1 MVDKL
6 QQLFFKEGITNNP
19 SDALCSDNCL
29 EESVGMVFDGGEHR
43 VVQDPEMFIDTINT
57 GSLTITDPTIIFVHR
72 KGGKDRYIIRY
83 KTNYDTNIAWGTK
96 AENSTTLVIQDF
108 LHTEDTPNTPMT
120 FTEDVQITSIG
131 NILILS
137 DGSGLY
143 YFLWK
148 ESEGAL
154 SYKYL
159 GDNIPRPEVSFKLS
173 QNKYVL
179 GHFVFYEQLDEAQK
193 VTLNSGTIYESG
205 TELILNPEAQ
215 EYYNDVVLGLF
226 AKLRKKLAQRKLFY
240 GHFCVRVAL
249 ELYDGSFYHISNPI
263 FMANNLTGRVD
274 AAVKLGDDGGFVLSL
289 RGLSLQYKFGQ
300 DYREWSDIVKNVVV
314 FMTNEWGYCNTTVD
328 AICSRSSSGDTYYQ
342 MFNREIHEYHP
353 YRYWVEGYNYTLV
366 NVIESLPKREIEN
379 IITSGVY
386 YKLFEI
392 GLSGDNTFQRASDKI
407 ETGVL
412 ENITSQQQ
420 LEYDDYFSHCQFKAK
435 NIFTYNSR
443 LNLANV
449 SRGFFE
455 GFDNFMPFDDIT
467 EGVGPGQRDTYDIE
481 NLHTY
486 TFYVTIK
493 TNDGDRVVV
502 HTKETSQKQGIYFY
516 YPDVRAKHVVIIRDG
531 LQILNE
537 DLKTHPALNGAY
549 YFSGISE
556 DMEEPS
562 TASGTIPTPSQ
573 EDFEDLNGTIIT
585 SEVNNPYVFNA
596 TGYNEVNAGE
606 VLGISTITQA
616 LSEGQF
622 GSFPLLAFTDTGIWA
637 LQVNSDGTYSSI
649 HPISREVCNNPKS
662 ITQTDGAV
670 FFTSEKGLMCV
681 VGNQVTCVS
690 GQLSGHER
698 TFDGEISMGHFVEFL
713 RTSFMAYDYRDSLL
727 WIFDGKTRNNVFGK
741 STCYVYS
748 IKSGAFGKYTF
759 TGNNGSQVITNVINK
774 YPDYLLQDNSN
785 KIVSLLE
792 RKNINEDTTKYTGL
806 MITRPMKL
814 ENALAL
820 KSIMQI
826 RHISDLEGSMT
837 LRIFA
842 SNNFTNWV
850 ELQSLRGTPW
860 KYYRFRFDFT
870 NMKATDRFSGTVVVT
885 QERRTDKLR

>member
-173 QNKYVL
+173 RPYGMEGGSRDFN
-179 GHFVFYEQLDEAQK
+179 
-193 VTLNSGTIYESG
+193 VTYYSEELNLILNNGTIYMEDDEPKLN
-205 TELILNPEAQ
+205 TEVQ
-215 EYYNDVVLGLF
+215 EYYNGVIFGAF
-226 AKLRKKLAQRKLFY
+226 AKMRKKLAHRNLFY
-240 GHFCVRVAL
+240 GNFCVRVAL

-263 FMANNLTGRVD
+263 FIANKLSKKTTASVL
-274 AAVKLGDDGGFVLSL
+274 LGDGGSL
-289 RGLSLQYKFGQ
+289 YFRLLGSELMYQFGQ
-300 DYREWSDIVKNVVV
+300 SYIEWSDIVRNVVL
-314 FMTNEWGYCNTTVD
+314 FITKEWDYCDTSTD
-328 AICSRSSSGDTYYQ
+328 AICKPLTDSNVDRYEYYMLDNHIALFPQ
-342 MFNREIHEYHP
+342 HLYAHGRHIQ
-353 YRYWVEGYNYTLV
+353 
-366 NVIESLPKREIEN
+366 VIESLPQTEVEEVIKTGE
-379 IITSGVY
+379 Y
-386 YKLFEI
+386 YKLCEI
-392 GLSGDNTFQRASDKI
+392 GLTGDNTFQSTKDKI
-407 ETGVL
+407 KTNVL
-412 ENITSQQQ
+412 DNITTQQQ
-420 LEYDDYFSHCQFKAK
+420 LEFDDYFSHCPFKAK
-435 NIFTYNSR
+435 NIYTYNSR
-443 LNLANV
+443 LNIANA
-449 SRGFFE
+449 SRGFFD
-455 GFDNFMPFDDIT
+455 GFDNFMPFNDFSDIAH
-467 EGVGPGQRDTYDIE
+467 EVE
-481 NLHTY
+481 NPHTY
-486 TFYVTIK
+486 IFYVTIK
-493 TNDGDRVVV
+493 TKNEDHVVV

-516 YPDVRAKHVVIIRDG
+516 YPDVRAKHVVIVRDG

-537 DLKTHPALNGAY
+537 DLKSHPALNGAY
-549 YFSGISE
+549 FFSGIPY
-556 DMEEPS
+556 DMEEPTIS
-562 TASGTIPTPSQ
+562 SGTIPTPSQ
-573 EDFEDLNGTIIT
+573 KRFEDLENTIIA
-585 SEVNNPYVFNA
+585 SEVNNPYIFNA
-596 TGYNEVNAGE
+596 SGYNEINAGE
-606 VLGISTITQA
+606 VLGVASITQA

-622 GSFPLLAFTDTGIWA
+622 GAFPLLAFTDTGIWA

-690 GQLSGHER
+690 EQLSGHER

-759 TGNNGSQVITNVINK
+759 TGNNGNQVITNVINK

-785 KIVSLLE
+785 NIVSLLE

-826 RHISDLEGSMT
+826 RHVSDLEGSMT